1 MADGSP
7 KTPAPSAVAAQARA
21 GAPAAQGDMDRI
33 CLPCAGLIRVEAC
46 YRDTWNTPLTNACVR
61 VEDSTGVVVDGAVR
75 TEPLIAHGLKDGDAP
90 TAPLTTMGT
99 TPPIEVA
106 QGTSE
111 VTLVPQGAG
120 EADAGMG
127 DLGAALAGFRDD
139 ALVKLQPY
147 VLEWEARGL
156 LSIPEARFRGVGK
169 GLSAWYQ
176 GEADFWGGVS
186 DRAVAAYQNAQN
198 WHDAYVARQSPFE
211 QGMMQYGGPFGA
223 IAVYGTSL
231 VETAAETVSDWISG
245 ADDLAAYIATIMAA
259 MRDLASGTVDLMEA
273 ALDSLRALPGDAGR
287 LFSQL
292 IDNGQDWIERLVLI
306 ASETNAFEYVF
317 HVFMAVAMN
326 MTPNFWAEMAGVV
339 SGFILPE
346 VLIEIILAVI
356 AALTGGGGIALLA
369 GRLATFVAKL
379 RGLAVKAK
387 SLGILA
393 SIVEAF
399 GKAISALA
407 KIGKGL
413 HDEIEAFTR
422 AGANGV
428 ARIRHRVNQYKVEID
443 PNTLG
448 MNGGNIRITRK
459 GRLPGKRINP
469 PGDIPCFTKPAGVSD
484 RDFMEQLL
492 EQEDAINN
500 TDIAELIQRREM
512 VKQMGTGA
520 LRDRGA
526 QTTARKE
533 WTRGKVRELL
543 AAGMSLSH
551 AKQAAAK
558 EAANLDATHVL
569 DIVAGG
575 DASELSGLQNNSV
588 NRSIGSQWRSRVVD
602 LDDALADHAVQGGV
616 KANVRLKKC

>member
-1 MADGSP
+1 
-7 KTPAPSAVAAQARA
+7 
-21 GAPAAQGDMDRI
+21 MDRI

-46 YRDTWNTPLTNACVR
+46 YRDAWTTPLTNACVR

-273 ALDSLRALPGDAGR
+273 ALDSLRALPGETGR
-287 LFSQL
+287 LFAQL

-339 SGFILPE
+339 SGFLLPE

-356 AALTGGGGIALLA
+356 AAFTGGGGIALLA

-387 SLGILA
+387 SLGVLA

-399 GKAISALA
+399 GKAITALG

-422 AGANGV
+422 AGADGV

-459 GRLPGKRINP
+459 RRAGLTDEKIKEIVGTPKGQRPDPSTYMSKAEIDEHLAKFDDGAVRVTPASAIDQYGTAGPPGGFVMPKSEFDNLVQKSGGNLANIEKRLGLDAGSLSNGEMVAVRIDPEDFNGLRIPSGNELGANSHWLPGGYTSGGAP
-469 PGDIPCFTKPAGVSD
+469 EAVMDFDGVP
-484 RDFMEQLL
+484 FEVM
-492 EQEDAINN
+492 
-500 TDIAELIQRREM
+500 
-512 VKQMGTGA
+512 K
-520 LRDRGA
+520 
-526 QTTARKE
+526 
-533 WTRGKVRELL
+533 
-543 AAGMSLSH
+543 
-551 AKQAAAK
+551 
-558 EAANLDATHVL
+558 
-569 DIVAGG
+569 
-575 DASELSGLQNNSV
+575 
-588 NRSIGSQWRSRVVD
+588 IGNQ
-602 LDDALADHAVQGGV
+602 
-616 KANVRLKKC
+616 

>member
-46 YRDTWNTPLTNACVR
+46 YRDAWNTPLTNACVR

-90 TAPLTTMGT
+90 TAPLATMGT

-273 ALDSLRALPGDAGR
+273 ALDSLRALPGEAGR
-287 LFSQL
+287 LFAQL
-292 IDNGQDWIERLVLI
+292 IGNGQDWIERLVLI

-339 SGFILPE
+339 SGFLLPE

-387 SLGILA
+387 SLGVLA

-399 GKAISALA
+399 GKAITALG

-448 MNGGNIRITRK
+448 MNGGNIRIVRKVDIDFDHILSGEVKRNSDGTYRAVGGHYARAPDIQILERTGVPDSNGVTKGKIAIRGPDGQWINKRAETSFFPDHWTR
-459 GRLPGKRINP
+459 RQ
-469 PGDIPCFTKPAGVSD
+469 T
-484 RDFMEQLL
+484 
-492 EQEDAINN
+492 EQE
-500 TDIAELIQRREM
+500 IAS
-512 VKQMGTGA
+512 A
-520 LRDRGA
+520 F
-526 QTTARKE
+526 
-533 WTRGKVRELL
+533 
-543 AAGMSLSH
+543 
-551 AKQAAAK
+551 
-558 EAANLDATHVL
+558 AN
-569 DIVAGG
+569 
-575 DASELSGLQNNSV
+575 SK
-588 NRSIGSQWRSRVVD
+588 RVVD
-602 LDDALADHAVQGGV
+602 PLSGDAHWLGKTPSGVPVQGYYNSTGGASTAFPIYGA
-616 KANVRLKKC
+616 K

>member
-387 SLGILA
+387 SLGVLA

-459 GRLPGKRINP
+459 RAQIHPDIGEHMRKRDHTVPRKRGIGGAHEKIEFERELASEGGIVTNRAPHPTLKGVEQIEYQLPALDAKGNP
-469 PGDIPCFTKPAGVSD
+469 
-484 RDFMEQLL
+484 
-492 EQEDAINN
+492 
-500 TDIAELIQRREM
+500 
-512 VKQMGTGA
+512 TGA
-520 LRDRGA
+520 MRTKTFQKTIYDTNHLPERD
-526 QTTARKE
+526 
-533 WTRGKVRELL
+533 LL
-543 AAGMSLSH
+543 NMG
-551 AKQAAAK
+551 Q
-558 EAANLDATHVL
+558 EAADN
-569 DIVAGG
+569 
-575 DASELSGLQNNSV
+575 
-588 NRSIGSQWRSRVVD
+588 
-602 LDDALADHAVQGGV
+602 ALARSGGTLPHEWV
-616 KANVRLKKC
+616 GQTSDGITMRGYSTDGVVTSFFPDISP

>member
-46 YRDTWNTPLTNACVR
+46 YRDAWNTPLTNACVR

-90 TAPLTTMGT
+90 TAPLATMGT

-127 DLGAALAGFRDD
+127 DLGAALAAFRDG

-273 ALDSLRALPGDAGR
+273 ALDSLRALPGEAGR

-387 SLGILA
+387 SLGVLA

-448 MNGGNIRITRK
+448 MNGGNIRIVRK
-459 GRLPGKRINP
+459 REKPRGRLPRSNGRWDGE
-469 PGDIPCFTKPAGVSD
+469 PGNGTWYPD
-484 RDFMEQLL
+484 
-492 EQEDAINN
+492 N
-500 TDIAELIQRREM
+500 TD
-512 VKQMGTGA
+512 
-520 LRDRGA
+520 
-526 QTTARKE
+526 ARSVLGE
-533 WTRGKVRELL
+533 DGVPFRNGRPDFSRWS
-543 AAGMSLSH
+543 AGEIEFEPGVLNGSD
-551 AKQAAAK
+551 ADFARVYEQVK
-558 EAANLDATHVL
+558 EAGGLASNTEAKDYLRK
-569 DIVAGG
+569 AGLTPHHHS
-575 DASELSGLQNNSV
+575 DTVIQLIPTKLHKNIPH
-588 NRSIGSQWRSRVVD
+588 IGSASDMRS
-602 LDDALADHAVQGGV
+602 
-616 KANVRLKKC
+616 NF

>member
-1 MADGSP
+1 
-7 KTPAPSAVAAQARA
+7 
-21 GAPAAQGDMDRI
+21 
-33 CLPCAGLIRVEAC
+33 
-46 YRDTWNTPLTNACVR
+46 
-61 VEDSTGVVVDGAVR
+61 
-75 TEPLIAHGLKDGDAP
+75 
-90 TAPLTTMGT
+90 
-99 TPPIEVA
+99 
-106 QGTSE
+106 
-111 VTLVPQGAG
+111 
-120 EADAGMG
+120 
-127 DLGAALAGFRDD
+127 
-139 ALVKLQPY
+139 
-147 VLEWEARGL
+147 
-156 LSIPEARFRGVGK
+156 
-169 GLSAWYQ
+169 
-176 GEADFWGGVS
+176 
-186 DRAVAAYQNAQN
+186 
-198 WHDAYVARQSPFE
+198 
-211 QGMMQYGGPFGA
+211 MQYGGPFGA

-339 SGFILPE
+339 SGFLLPE

-379 RGLAVKAK
+379 HGLAVKAK

-500 TDIAELIQRREM
+500 TDIAELIQRRKM
-512 VKQMGTGA
+512 VKQMGTGT

-533 WTRGKVRELL
+533 WARGKVRELL

-569 DIVAGG
+569 DIVAGD

>member
-7 KTPAPSAVAAQARA
+7 KNPAPSAVAAQARA

-46 YRDTWNTPLTNACVR
+46 YRDAWNTPLTNACVR

-90 TAPLTTMGT
+90 TAPLATMGT

-127 DLGAALAGFRDD
+127 DLGAALAAFRDG

-273 ALDSLRALPGDAGR
+273 ALDSLRALPGEAGR

-387 SLGILA
+387 SLGVLA

-399 GKAISALA
+399 GKAITALG

-459 GRLPGKRINP
+459 RENPRSRLPRANGRWDGE
-469 PGDIPCFTKPAGVSD
+469 PGNGTWYPNNADARSVLGEDGVPFRNGRPDFSKWSAGEVEFVPGTLNGSD
-484 RDFMEQLL
+484 ADF
-492 EQEDAINN
+492 AH
-500 TDIAELIQRREM
+500 
-512 VKQMGTGA
+512 VY
-520 LRDRGA
+520 DR
-526 QTTARKE
+526 
-533 WTRGKVRELL
+533 L
-543 AAGMSLSH
+543 
-551 AKQAAAK
+551 K
-558 EAANLDATHVL
+558 EAKNLPSRTA
-569 DIVAGG
+569 ARQY
-575 DASELSGLQNNSV
+575 LSNVGLTPHHYSDTIIQLIPTKLHGNIPH
-588 NRSIGSQWRSRVVD
+588 IGSASDMR
-602 LDDALADHAVQGGV
+602 GGF
-616 KANVRLKKC
+616 

>member
-7 KTPAPSAVAAQARA
+7 KNPAPSAVAAQARA

-46 YRDTWNTPLTNACVR
+46 YRDAWNTPLTNACVR

-90 TAPLTTMGT
+90 TAPLATMGT

-127 DLGAALAGFRDD
+127 DLGAALAAFRDG

-273 ALDSLRALPGDAGR
+273 ALDSLRALPGEAGR

-387 SLGILA
+387 SLGVLA

-443 PNTLG
+443 PGTLG

-459 GRLPGKRINP
+459 LNTPPKRPVRRHDPCKTKGKDP
-469 PGDIPCFTKPAGVSD
+469 TKAMNSMIDPEIDVS
-484 RDFMEQLL
+484 
-492 EQEDAINN
+492 EDLAKISRG
-500 TDIAELIQRREM
+500 QYEM
-512 VKQMGTGA
+512 VGEDILVNGRTYGFHVETGTTYPKSGPGITNVDRAQHQLIKQLNTQPFENAMKFAENFPG
-520 LRDRGA
+520 LDEEKIA
-526 QTTARKE
+526 QVLEIWRKC
-533 WTRGKVRELL
+533 K
-543 AAGMSLSH
+543 
-551 AKQAAAK
+551 
-558 EAANLDATHVL
+558 
-569 DIVAGG
+569 
-575 DASELSGLQNNSV
+575 
-588 NRSIGSQWRSRVVD
+588 
-602 LDDALADHAVQGGV
+602 
-616 KANVRLKKC
+616 